1 LSNWYVR
8 LNRRRFWKGE
18 MSLDKQMAYETL
30 FRCLHNLAQL
40 ISPIAPF
47 FSERLYG
54 DLNISVDAQ
63 DKSESVHLS
72 YWPKKA
78 IAPVDQLLNDRMSI
92 ARKLS
97 SMVLALRKKERLKV
111 RQPLQ
116 KIMVPALN
124 EDQAKLMESVRDILL
139 AETNVKELEV
149 LHAGENLLV
158 KSIKADF
165 KKLGPRFGKM
175 MKQVAAA
182 INQLNQDDISTLEQE
197 GTLNLNLGGEK
208 IEILSSDVS
217 ISTEDIPGWLV
228 QSEEG
233 LTVALDVNLNEALIR
248 EGISRELVSRI
259 QNLRK
264 DSGLEVTDRI
274 ILNLQKDES
283 LKIAVTENG
292 DYIRAEVLADSIVWS
307 DDLAEGNELI
317 FDEIFSRISI
327 VVRD

>member
-1 LSNWYVR
+1 
-8 LNRRRFWKGE
+8 
-18 MSLDKQMAYETL
+18 
-30 FRCLHNLAQL
+30 
-40 ISPIAPF
+40 
-47 FSERLYG
+47 
-54 DLNISVDAQ
+54 
-63 DKSESVHLS
+63 
-72 YWPKKA
+72 
-78 IAPVDQLLNDRMSI
+78 
-92 ARKLS
+92 
-97 SMVLALRKKERLKV
+97 
-111 RQPLQ
+111 
-116 KIMVPALN
+116 
-124 EDQAKLMESVRDILL
+124 
-139 AETNVKELEV
+139 
-149 LHAGENLLV
+149 
-158 KSIKADF
+158 
-165 KKLGPRFGKM
+165 M

-182 INQLNQDDISTLEQE
+182 INQLNQDDISTLELE